1 MTTRTPSCRGVM
13 ESRFGG
19 SRLDCAEMSVH
30 EPRRGSATPDWTAAS
45 SPSKSKVRIDPPKSM
60 GQSLADSDSSVRE
73 SCASVNPRNQGQ
85 TYEPVPDGAPL
96 SPLWFL
102 GATGEFW

>member
-1 MTTRTPSCRGVM
+1 MTTCTPSCRRVM
-13 ESRFGG
+13 ERRFGG

-30 EPRRGSATPDWTAAS
+30 EPRRGSVTPGWMAAS

-60 GQSLADSDSSVRE
+60 GQILADSDSSVLE
-73 SCASVNPRNQGQ
+73 SGANVNSRNSAQ

-96 SPLWFL
+96 SSLWFL
-102 GATGEFW
+102 GA